1 LDKER
6 LVANI
11 VKLIKFAKIM
21 NIPIVLSE
29 QYPKGL
35 GPTVK
40 EIKEVLPDVSPIE
53 KTAFGCFGSE
63 EFKERLSEIG
73 ASTLI
78 VTGMET
84 HVCISQ
90 TVLEAV
96 DNFKVHVISDA
107 VSSRTKESWQTGLE
121 RMRDAGAIIT
131 STEMAMYELMKDAKI
146 REFKEV
152 SDLLK

>member
-1 LDKER
+1 MDKER